1 MNTPLA
7 LTSGPV
13 PAHLIRL
20 AIPASLGMLFNTL
33 YNLTDLWFAGLL
45 SDDALAAVSI
55 AGSVFF
61 LILAIGFGMQTGV
74 SAVVSPE
81 LGRKQSVRA
90 AKVVDNALGLGLL
103 LSVLFALIG
112 LWSSP
117 GLVRILGA
125 QGKIEALSLEYL
137 LVTFIGTPAFVASF
151 VLAGAL
157 IGFGDT
163 RSNRNAL
170 AVGFCA
176 NFLINPLL
184 TFVLDM
190 GVSGLAWSTVL
201 IKLLSTIYLAYA
213 LKRHTHRMIRPKLDV
228 GIWLELLRQIIPA
241 GVNMLSIILGGFI
254 TVSFIGRFGSEFVAG
269 YAVGLRLEQVL
280 LLPALGLNSAVLAIA
295 GQNFGAGKSERVI
308 ETYYA
313 SLKIGA
319 VMTCFSVPIMLFLSP
334 LMMSLFSGNES
345 IITTGSTYLRVD
357 AVGFFAYVVLFLSTA
372 CLQAIQKPGFPMVLG
387 LFRHLLLPAVVNF
400 IFIVQLNLP
409 LISVFVSLIIIV
421 LISAILSHKYTQRTV
436 IRVVTNP
443 SP

>member
-1 MNTPLA
+1 
-7 LTSGPV
+7 
-13 PAHLIRL
+13 
-20 AIPASLGMLFNTL
+20 MLFNTL

-81 LGRKQSVRA
+81 VGRAQRVRA
-90 AKVVDNALGLGLL
+90 AKVADNALGLGLL
-103 LSVLFALIG
+103 LSALVALIG
-112 LWSSP
+112 LWSAP

-125 QGKIEALSLEYL
+125 QEQIEALSLEYL
-137 LVTFIGTPAFVASF
+137 LVTFVGAPAFVVSF

-170 AVGFCA
+170 AVGFLA

-184 TFVLDM
+184 TFVLEL
-190 GVSGLAWSTVL
+190 GVSGLAWSTVF
-201 IKLLSTIYLAYA
+201 IKLLSAIYLAYA
-213 LKRHTHRMIRPKLDV
+213 LKKHIHRMALPRVDLP
-228 GIWLELLRQIIPA
+228 IWLELLRQIIPA

-254 TVSFIGRFGSEFVAG
+254 TVSFIGRFGSEYVAG

-280 LLPALGLNSAVLAIA
+280 LLPALGLNSAVLALA
-295 GQNFGAGKSERVI
+295 GQNFGAGKSERVV

-319 VMTCFSVPIMLFLSP
+319 VMACFSVPIMLFLSP
-334 LMMSLFSGNES
+334 LMMSFFSGDES
-345 IITTGSTYLRVD
+345 IIATGSTYLRID
-357 AVGFFAYVVLFLSTA
+357 ALGFFAYVVLFQSTA

-400 IFIVQLNLP
+400 ILIVQLNLP
-409 LISVFVSLIIIV
+409 LITVFFSLIVIV

-436 IRVVTNP
+436 ARVVTNQSP
-443 SP
+443 SMTD

>member
-1 MNTPLA
+1 
-7 LTSGPV
+7 
-13 PAHLIRL
+13 
-20 AIPASLGMLFNTL
+20 MLFNTL

-61 LILAIGFGMQTGV
+61 LILAIGFGTQTGV

-81 LGRKQSVRA
+81 VGREQSVRA

-103 LSVLFALIG
+103 LSVLVALIG
-112 LWSSP
+112 LWSAP

-125 QGKIEALSLEYL
+125 QDQIETLSLEYL
-137 LVTFIGTPAFVASF
+137 LVTFIGAPAFVVSF

-170 AVGFCA
+170 AVGFFA
-176 NFLINPLL
+176 NFLVNPLL
-184 TFVLDM
+184 TFVLEL

-201 IKLLSTIYLAYA
+201 IKLLSAIYLAYA
-213 LKRHTHRMIRPKLDV
+213 LKRHTHRMIRPKLDFH
-228 GIWLELLRQIIPA
+228 IWLELLRQIIPA

-254 TVSFIGRFGSEFVAG
+254 TVSFIGRFGSEYVAG

-280 LLPALGLNSAVLAIA
+280 LLPALGLNSAVLALA
-295 GQNFGAGKSERVI
+295 GQNFGAGRTERVI

-319 VMTCFSVPIMLFLSP
+319 VMACFSVPVMLFLSP
-334 LMMSLFSGNES
+334 LMMSFFSGNES
-345 IITTGSTYLRVD
+345 IIATGSTYLRID
-357 AVGFFAYVVLFLSTA
+357 AIGFFAYVVLFQSTA
-372 CLQAIQKPGFPMVLG
+372 CLQAIQKPGFPMILG

-409 LISVFVSLIIIV
+409 LISVFFSLIVIV
-421 LISAILSHKYTQRTV
+421 LISAILSHKYTKRTV
-436 IRVVTNP
+436 ATVVANQSP
-443 SP
+443 STTD

>member
-1 MNTPLA
+1 LNTPLA

-103 LSVLFALIG
+103 LSVL
-112 LWSSP
+112 
-117 GLVRILGA
+117 
-125 QGKIEALSLEYL
+125 
-137 LVTFIGTPAFVASF
+137 PAFVASF

-295 GQNFGAGKSERVI
+295 GQNFGAGKSER
-308 ETYYA
+308 E
-313 SLKIGA
+313 
-319 VMTCFSVPIMLFLSP
+319 
-334 LMMSLFSGNES
+334 
-345 IITTGSTYLRVD
+345 
-357 AVGFFAYVVLFLSTA
+357 
-372 CLQAIQKPGFPMVLG
+372 
-387 LFRHLLLPAVVNF
+387 F
-400 IFIVQLNLP
+400 ILWE
-409 LISVFVSLIIIV
+409 
-421 LISAILSHKYTQRTV
+421 
-436 IRVVTNP
+436 
-443 SP
+443 